1 MPYILSTSLYP
12 SHKAIEVAKKYLEA
26 LKKYPP
32 DETLANEV
40 VPAAVKTTRQG
51 IEVISIAEVKE
62 GQLEAA
68 LRTVGS
74 TYAMFQSIVGFEY
87 SIDVYATVAEA
98 MTTIGMSLPE

>member
-12 SHKAIEVAKKYLEA
+12 SDKAIEVAEKYLEA

-32 DETLANEV
+32 DETLTNEV

-51 IEVISIAEVKE
+51 IEVIAIAEVKE

-68 LRTVGS
+68 LRTFGS